1 MTKTAPLA
9 EAAPDTRSG
18 SPSWRPLAAL
28 LAVTGV
34 GHFVV
39 PRPFEAIVPRALGDP
54 KPWVAASGVAELAC
68 ATALAVP
75 RTRRVAGLA
84 SAALFLAVFPANVQM
99 TVTAFR
105 SGRTSTGYRAATV
118 ARLPLQ
124 VPLVVQALRVA
135 RRRAARAEDPR

>member
-1 MTKTAPLA
+1 MTKTAPLT
-9 EAAPDTRSG
+9 EAAPDTHRV
-18 SPSWRPLAAL
+18 SPSWRPLAGL
-28 LAVTGV
+28 LAVAGI

-68 ATALAVP
+68 AAALAAP
-75 RTRRVAGLA
+75 RTRRAAGLV
-84 SAALFLAVFPANVQM
+84 SAVLFVAVFPANVQM

-105 SGRTSTGYRAATV
+105 SERTSAAYRAATV

-124 VPLVVQALRVA
+124 VPLVVQALRIA
-135 RRRAARAEDPR
+135 RRRAARAEGPR